1 MVGFKAESGALLQ
14 LVRCTERFCAVK
26 DGSLLSVVTIDEI
39 AWRIDSTD
47 DFADESAAELRRSE

>member
-39 AWRIDSTD
+39 AWRIDS
-47 DFADESAAELRRSE
+47 ADESAAE

>member
-1 MVGFKAESGALLQ
+1 MVGFKAESGALSQ

-39 AWRIDSTD
+39 AWWS
-47 DFADESAAELRRSE
+47 DFADDSAAELCRSE